1 MTAGLL
7 WGIVRLTGYVSQNAA
22 TNAITI
28 ETSEKP
34 GDFHHPQKD
43 NGLF

>member
-1 MTAGLL
+1 MIKDLRGWIAGRLL
-7 WGIVRLTGYVSQNAA
+7 YRCHRKNYYSNT
-22 TNAITI
+22 
-28 ETSEKP
+28 ETFEKP